1 MIKKLLLRFLQVLLI
16 CSFVLLVFCSCNNK
30 KGDLLLSGISE
41 SGLVSI
47 TNKNEILLS
56 SNNYEDRNL
65 AETTYNIN
73 LYGEEY
79 TGIYQR
85 TIIYPYYRCAVDKYE
100 CWEDGRF
107 ILSFLINRYSKQL
120 MSFRFSVD
128 NYYCATDKNTGKSYE
143 ECRQIAIQKLY
154 EYDRDSVFTEK
165 EVQDDYLKNIY
176 KFMFVKTID
185 GVESSARII
194 VSVNTDGVIVRFDTT
209 TMPSF
214 NNIETKEQRL
224 KNIDESN
231 LNEQIE
237 SKLSEILKGENYEK
251 WEIYNRTL
259 HILKDGSPCI
269 EYDIRVIL
277 NTYEVEVEG
286 SIEKAENRVGLRFI
300 KML

>member
-65 AETTYNIN
+65 SETTYNIN

-120 MSFRFSVD
+120 MSLRFSVD
-128 NYYCATDKNTGKSYE
+128 NYY
-143 ECRQIAIQKLY
+143 
-154 EYDRDSVFTEK
+154 
-165 EVQDDYLKNIY
+165 
-176 KFMFVKTID
+176 
-185 GVESSARII
+185 
-194 VSVNTDGVIVRFDTT
+194 
-209 TMPSF
+209 
-214 NNIETKEQRL
+214 
-224 KNIDESN
+224 
-231 LNEQIE
+231 
-237 SKLSEILKGENYEK
+237 
-251 WEIYNRTL
+251 
-259 HILKDGSPCI
+259 
-269 EYDIRVIL
+269 
-277 NTYEVEVEG
+277 
-286 SIEKAENRVGLRFI
+286 
-300 KML
+300 

>member
-1 MIKKLLLRFLQVLLI
+1 MLKRLLFRVLQLLLC
-16 CSFVLLVFCSCNNK
+16 CSFLFGLCSCSSK
-30 KGDLLLSGISE
+30 KGGLLLSGVSE
-41 SGLVSI
+41 NGLVSI
-47 TNKNEILLS
+47 TYKNEILLS

-65 AETTYNIN
+65 AETTYSIN

-79 TGIYQR
+79 TGVYYD
-85 TIIYPYYRCAVDKYE
+85 TIIFPYYRCAVDYYE
-100 CWEDGRF
+100 YRENNRLVLLFG
-107 ILSFLINRYSKQL
+107 INRFTKHLVYFL
-120 MSFRFSVD
+120 FGD
-128 NYYCATDKNTGKSYE
+128 NYPCDTDKNTGKSYE

-154 EYDRDSVFTEK
+154 EYESDIVFTEK
-165 EVQDDYLKNIY
+165 EVQDDYLKNVY
-176 KFMFVKTID
+176 QFMFVKTID
-185 GVESSARII
+185 GVETSARLI
-194 VSVNTDGVIVRFDTT
+194 VSVNTDGVIVMVDSDN
-209 TMPSF
+209 MSSF
-214 NNIETKEQRL
+214 INIGPKVDRL

-237 SKLSEILKGENYEK
+237 SKLSEILEGENYEK

-277 NTYEVEVEG
+277 DTYEVEVEG